1 MQPKSAVTARGE
13 FRVSLNNHLK
23 YMLVAAAAAHAGL
36 VGGAAHSCHSF
47 ATRTRVPRASLD
59 DPDETYLQE
68 LEDALSSTTPPPP
81 QRRLQLGLNLRR
93 DNDPRARRRKPRPDT
108 PVRWTR
114 ESTRLEKLPGTIRDA
129 YDDFLERPGQPLL
142 LGSLSMLVGFYMAG
156 ALSTIFGAA
165 GFWEPT
171 IALGPLLVGETISR
185 RYYSLPM
192 EQRSQTI
199 RLLQALKVV
208 FLLGIVLDALKLAG

>member
-1 MQPKSAVTARGE
+1 MLAASATRGLAAPSLAVTQVGY
-13 FRVSLNNHLK
+13 S
-23 YMLVAAAAAHAGL
+23 AAP
-36 VGGAAHSCHSF
+36 
-47 ATRTRVPRASLD
+47 RTCILRAQLRD
-59 DPDETYLQE
+59 DPDEVYLQE
-68 LEDALSSTTPPPP
+68 LEDALSSRTPPSA

-93 DNDPRARRRKPRPDT
+93 DDRPRARRRKPRPDT

-129 YDDFLERPGQPLL
+129 YNDFLERPGQPLL

-199 RLLQALKVV
+199 RLLQALKVG
-208 FLLGIVLDALKLAG
+208 FMLGIVLDALKLAG